1 VLIRQYL
8 ERDFRKNLFSNI
20 KKEDLKTLVLEVE
33 TKTAIEQGSVMGIIT
48 PLDTASI
55 ALQDGRKSIL

>member
-8 ERDFRKNLFSNI
+8 ERDFRKNLFSDI
-20 KKEDLKTLVLEVE
+20 KKEDLKILASKVE
-33 TKTAIEQGSVMGIIT
+33 TKTAIEQGLVTGIIT

-55 ALQDGRKSIL
+55 ALRDGRKSVL